1 MKRPDLANTF
11 REISKNGAKGFY
23 EGEIADKIVDAMR
36 ENNGLIT
43 HDDLKNYKSF
53 LECPLQ

>member
-1 MKRPDLANTF
+1 MVSKVFTKEVAN
-11 REISKNGAKGFY
+11 
-23 EGEIADKIVDAMR
+23 KIVNAMS

-53 LECPLQ
+53 FRMPIAINYKRS